1 MTDPRALALGLVD
14 PASFV
19 PPPRRA
25 RRRSTQDSG
34 LGRRLIRAFR
44 RESARATEDPAMDW
58 VPKLQRYPY

>member
-1 MTDPRALALGLVD
+1 MTDPRALALCLVD

-25 RRRSTQDSG
+25 RRRSTADSG

-44 RESARATEDPAMDW
+44 RERARATGEPAIGPM
-58 VPKLQRYPY
+58 PKLQRYPY